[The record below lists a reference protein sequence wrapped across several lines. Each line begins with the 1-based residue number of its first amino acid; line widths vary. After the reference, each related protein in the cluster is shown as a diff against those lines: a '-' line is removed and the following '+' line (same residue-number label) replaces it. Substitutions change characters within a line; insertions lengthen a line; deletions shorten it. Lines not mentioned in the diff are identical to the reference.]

1 MDYIQNKI
9 MDFIIVPL
17 IIAFLFGIAMG
28 GSGIAPSFSTVF
40 GAEFLNQ
47 KYIPW
52 LFGIFVFLGALISG
66 QNTTNTI
73 ANEIISSK
81 YLNTLII
88 SIILFSVFISILI
101 ADIFGIPQSTSQS
114 TVFSLVAASVY
125 FHDFRESFV
134 LVEILPTWF
143 IAPFISFIMTF
154 LLGKFIYKP
163 LRKTGITIS
172 AKVNNHFFTKGFL
185 LLMALYVSYSIG
197 SNNVANAAGPVNSII
212 TEKLHLNG
220 NNSFTMLLS
229 IIIISPGFG
238 IGSALFSKKILK
250 NTGKEIYLF
259 GRFEALI
266 IAFVSGTI
274 LLLISIFKGIPT
286 SLVQLNVAAI
296 LGIGVAK
303 LGIKNIFKKTQVNK
317 FFLMWIIS
325 PIISFSLTILLLTI
339 LN

>member
-1 MDYIQNKI
+1 

-17 IIAFLFGIAMG
+17 LIAFLFGIAMG

-52 LFGIFVFLGALISG
+52 LFGIFVFLGALFSG
-66 QNTTNTI
+66 QNTSQTI
-73 ANEIISSK
+73 GQEIVSSI
-81 YLNTLII
+81 YLNTLVI
-88 SIILFSVFISILI
+88 SIILFSIFISILI
-101 ADIFGIPQSTSQS
+101 ADIIGIPQSTSQS
-114 TVFSLVAASVY
+114 TVFSLVAASIY
-125 FHDFRESFV
+125 FQDFKESFI
-134 LVEILPTWF
+134 LFEIVPTWF
-143 IAPFISFIMTF
+143 IAPLISFIITF

-172 AKVNNHFFTKGFL
+172 KKVNNHIFTRGFL

-197 SNNVANAAGPVNSII
+197 ANNVANAAGPVNSII
-212 TEKLHLNG
+212 NEKLNLNG
-220 NNSFTMLLS
+220 LSSFTMLLS
-229 IIIISPGFG
+229 ILIIAPGFG
-238 IGSALFSKKILK
+238 IGASLFSKKILK
-250 NTGKEIYLF
+250 NTGKEIYIF

-325 PIISFSLTILLLTI
+325 PIISFSLTILLLVI
-339 LN
+339 FN